1 MKFFFLNCL
10 LILFLLLIYTFYRS
24 EIVWSGNNRSYY
36 YIYYLVL
43 IGLIIF
49 IYFVTFL
56 PNNNFRKYLGI
67 FLISIISTLYLFELY
82 KYYENKIDNDTTFD
96 QRSPLEIYNYFI
108 KTNQKVTIST
118 RPVKLLETANN
129 SGILPLGAG
138 LSNYQTILCNENG
151 YYSSYQSDRYGFNN
165 PDEEW
170 DKLEIEYLLVGDSYV
185 HGACVNRPDD
195 IASVLRNL
203 SKKAVL
209 NLGVTGN
216 GPLLEYATLRE
227 YIKPGV
233 KNILWVYF
241 EGNDMLGLDN
251 ELQSKL
257 LYKYLD
263 DLNFS
268 QNLKSKQDQIDDL
281 IGKIINETY
290 NNYIVGNLEFHR
302 KPIVK
307 LIKLSETRY
316 LISQVLMKKNKY
328 QNVIPNLEF
337 RNILKLANDLA
348 IENNSKL
355 YFIYLPY
362 FKRYKFGND
371 YEKLLVQ
378 KIVSDLNIPIIDID
392 KEVFKKEANPLKLF
406 PFERFGHYTVEGY
419 MKTALK
425 IYEKTK

>member
-1 MKFFFLNCL
+1 
-10 LILFLLLIYTFYRS
+10 
-24 EIVWSGNNRSYY
+24 
-36 YIYYLVL
+36 
-43 IGLIIF
+43 
-49 IYFVTFL
+49 
-56 PNNNFRKYLGI
+56 
-67 FLISIISTLYLFELY
+67 LYLFELY

-108 KTNQKVTIST
+108 NTNQKVTIST

-165 PDEEW
+165 PDKEW

-241 EGNDMLGLDN
+241 EGNDMVGLDN